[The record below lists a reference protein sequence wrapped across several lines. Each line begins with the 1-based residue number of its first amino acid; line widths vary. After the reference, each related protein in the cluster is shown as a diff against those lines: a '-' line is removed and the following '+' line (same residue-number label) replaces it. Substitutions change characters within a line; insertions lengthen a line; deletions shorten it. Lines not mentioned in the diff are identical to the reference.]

1 MTSARNLVG
10 AGVGTDPVVRM
21 GRVALATQG
30 ILYVIVGFLAVQVA
44 GGDRNAKPSQKGA
57 IANLAHQ
64 PYGRILVGL
73 LAVGLL
79 MYFGWRL
86 MLAIRGEPG
95 DDEDGGSLAKRAA
108 NLGRAA
114 IYASFAFVA
123 LKLAF
128 GTEGSGGS
136 GGSGG
141 GQSQKKSTATVL
153 SWPGG
158 RVLVVAAGLGVVGSG
173 VWNAYKALT
182 NKFEDDLDLSSLD
195 QRQAKA
201 VKVIGIGGYLAR
213 GAAFALIGWFLIQAG
228 FDEDSGKTKGLDGA
242 LRSLADSGSG
252 RLALVAVGLGLVL
265 FGAFRVLD
273 GVYRRPSEIAHS

>member
-44 GGDRNAKPSQKGA
+44 GGDRSAKPSQKGA

-108 NLGRAA
+108 NLGRGA
-114 IYASFAFVA
+114 IYASFAVVA
-123 LKLAF
+123 FKLAF
-128 GTEGSGGS
+128 GSEGSGGS
-136 GGSGG
+136 SGSGG
-141 GQSQKKSTATVL
+141 GQSQQKSTATVL

-158 RVLVVAAGLGVVGSG
+158 RVLVVVAGLCVIGAGL
-173 VWNAYKALT
+173 WNAYKAVT
-182 NKFEDDLDLSSLD
+182 SKFEDNLDLSSLD
-195 QRQAKA
+195 HKQAQA
-201 VKVIGIGGYLAR
+201 VKVIGTGGYLAR
-213 GAAFALIGWFLIQAG
+213 GVAFALIGWFLIHAG
-228 FDEDSGKTKGLDGA
+228 FDKNAGETKGLDGA
-242 LRSLADSGSG
+242 LRSLADSGNG

-273 GVYRRPSEIAHS
+273 GVYRRPSEIANS